1 MMAPMQPL
9 THHEI
14 MSLAAPFARSG
25 RHVDLAASD
34 RPQRR
39 LAFKVVAHAA
49 VVDGLPAWRESLL
62 LELPHTGR
70 HRLTRTLTLAEG
82 LQATLVGEGDDAG
95 MLLAAVQAVP
105 AERQLQRVAG
115 HWVAFNHRVAP
126 GTGALQLT
134 GAATQLAGL
143 CLQMSVSRVQ
153 GIAAELTLAAPAG
166 VEFTLPED
174 LLAVLG
180 LPWSRLSH
188 AAGQWRASIQLRGNE
203 HKRSQDAEH
212 KFARSVEH
220 LAQTLADTPAQFHQR
235 FVRQRWLVTLRRA
248 TPLGMAVGL
257 VIAALLVPRLELGSD
272 SVLRMLIFNSP
283 PLLLAWIFSMREMP
297 HLEIPPLPR
306 RPALPG
312 WQAEAAPAP
321 ADTPSSISR

>member
-1 MMAPMQPL
+1 MRAPVQPL

-14 MSLAAPFARSG
+14 MSLVAPFARSG

-39 LAFKVVAHAA
+39 LAFKLVEHAA
-49 VVDGLPAWRESLL
+49 VVDGLPAFRESLL
-62 LELPHTGR
+62 LELPSTGG

-82 LQATLVGEGDDAG
+82 LEATLVGEGADAG

-105 AERQLQRVAG
+105 PARQLRLVAG
-115 HWVAFNHRVAP
+115 QWVAFSHRVAP
-126 GTGALQLT
+126 ASGTLVLAQ
-134 GAATQLAGL
+134 AATQLAGL
-143 CLQMSVSRVQ
+143 TLQMNVSRVG
-153 GIAAELTLAAPAG
+153 GIAAELTLAAPPG

-180 LPWSRLSH
+180 LPWSRLSR
-188 AAGQWRASIQLRGNE
+188 AAGQWRASITLRGDE
-203 HKRSQDAEH
+203 QKRTRDAEH

-248 TPLGMAVGL
+248 TPLGVAVGL
-257 VIAALLVPRLELGSD
+257 IIAALLVPSLDLGSD

-283 PLLLAWIFSMREMP
+283 PLLLVWIFSMREMP
-297 HLEIPPLPR
+297 RLEIPPLPR

-312 WQAEAAPAP
+312 WQSQAVPGP
-321 ADTPSSISR
+321 PDTPTPTSR